1 MFYLTHQPTD
11 SMFQLTT
18 FPLPF
23 LYLLLLLFERRSRSF
38 RRSPLN
44 RFERCTSLFRVVLRL
59 VIVMMM
65 IVERVKVGRSGR
77 DWIWSSRR
85 TTEIPLTRRWKRWSR
100 RPRMVRRG
108 VSESSRWRH
117 NSTRSMWYEQTG
129 EAVRWRRERE
139 KEREKE
145 VSRIRRDSFFSDL
158 EIQTSLRNVEDG
170 KLEQV
175 RNSRNRKRKRKV
187 RDLREVSLSSWNNSL
202 SFEKDTRHAPDDDE
216 TLWSSWVATY
226 KLYNLID
233 VRIR

>member
-23 LYLLLLLFERRSRSF
+23 LYLLLLLFKRRSRSF

-44 RFERCTSLFRVVLRL
+44 RFERCTSLFRVLRL
-59 VIVMMM
+59 VIVMM
-65 IVERVKVGRSGR
+65 IVERIKVGRSGG

-117 NSTRSMWYEQTG
+117 NSTRSMWYEQTE
-129 EAVRWRRERE
+129 EAGRWRR
-139 KEREKE
+139 EREKE
-145 VSRIRRDSFFSDL
+145 VSRIRRDSFLSDL

-187 RDLREVSLSSWNNSL
+187 RDLREVSLSSRNNFL

-226 KLYNLID
+226 KLYNLIE